1 MSFKNFM
8 YIQESFLYPEESV
21 IESNKTMFHLLINK
35 ESKFF
40 WKKIFIIIVLH
51 EKAANWCWLPL

>member
-1 MSFKNFM
+1 M

-51 EKAANWCWLPL
+51 EKAANWCWLPP